1 MVWKNQDHGPA
12 SKTAV
17 FEISIPGYL
26 GDIGFRVATWNAHPP
41 TLDQPSS
48 AEASMLP

>member
-26 GDIGFRVATWNAHPP
+26 GDIGSG
-41 TLDQPSS
+41 LLLECSPSN
-48 AEASMLP
+48 P